1 MKKHRE
7 LIKFLLD
14 TAIVALVLLSVCAL
28 SGLVAGQ
35 TGFIKAAVVITL
47 CVRAVIDITKYEN
60 KLRRKAK
67 AIMLSTRRN
76 KAANAA

>member
-60 KLRRKAK
+60 KLRRKTK
-67 AIMLSTRRN
+67 AIMLSARRN